1 MDTQADSSPPG
12 QTRTGRGR
20 YAEDPVAADR
30 DLKVYDLRLRGRTFE
45 AIAAE
50 LGIGQSTAHD
60 AFKRVINARRVEA
73 SDDARQ
79 LERDRLQAALQ
90 RYDEREQQLHAMLKR
105 KHIVVQHGKVV
116 EDSTGEPIEDDEFAL
131 KVYDRITQLERL
143 RDQVHQRIV
152 DLDGLKVNPSQ
163 NVNMQIEYVVKG
175 LDDD

>member
-60 AFKRVINARRVEA
+60 AFKRVINARRVEEA
-73 SDDARQ
+73 DGARQ
-79 LERDRLQAALQ
+79 LERDRLQAALE
-90 RYDEREQQLHAMLKR
+90 RCAEREASLMEMLRRKNILVQQ
-105 KHIVVQHGKVV
+105 GKVIYS
-116 EDSTGEPIEDDEFAL
+116 DTGETIDDVDLAI
-131 KVYDRITQLERL
+131 KIHAQITAIERL
-143 RDQVHQRIV
+143 RDQTHQRIV

>member
-1 MDTQADSSPPG
+1 MDTAENDSPSEHPRDG
-12 QTRTGRGR
+12 KGR
-20 YAEDPVAADR
+20 YTDDPVAADR
-30 DLKVYDLRLRGRTFE
+30 DLKVYDLRLRGRTFD

-50 LGIGQSTAHD
+50 LGISKSTAHD

>member
-116 EDSTGEPIEDDEFAL
+116 EDSTGN
-131 KVYDRITQLERL
+131 RITQLERL
-143 RDQVHQRIV
+143 RDQVHQRMV